1 MKKILLIFIGCAIA
15 EYAISQPLFTYGTN
29 EVSKDEFI
37 RAFNKNIT
45 RVENKEQALKEY
57 IDLYSK
63 YKLKVKSAKE
73 LKLDT
78 LDQLKYD
85 MMNFKSRLEIDYPV
99 DIKEAMVKTNFRRN
113 AAIKDEDLFR
123 FADSVTL
130 IQDNRKYPIEKQA
143 IFSIANTP
151 VKTAEWLSFVKEYK
165 LNYNAYKGESY
176 PVLLDSFISKTVAEY
191 YRNHLED
198 YNEDFKYQLQEFKE
212 GNLMYEVMDKKVW
225 NKSTSDNNT
234 LIKFYEDN
242 KDRFLWQESAE
253 VILVSAK
260 YFAYADY
267 ASENMK
273 NGLDWRKIAAGSEGM
288 IIADS
293 GRYEI
298 AQLPLKPGAKLV
310 EGEFT
315 QIVKNDSDNG
325 ASFLK
330 VVKIY
335 PVKMQRTFEEAKS
348 LVINEY
354 QKQLEE
360 SWMNDLAKRYPVK
373 VNNTVLQTLLK

>member
-99 DIKEAMVKTNFRRN
+99 DVKEAMVKTNFRRN

-176 PVLLDSFISKTVAEY
+176 PVLLDSFI
-191 YRNHLED
+191 
-198 YNEDFKYQLQEFKE
+198 
-212 GNLMYEVMDKKVW
+212 
-225 NKSTSDNNT
+225 
-234 LIKFYEDN
+234 
-242 KDRFLWQESAE
+242 
-253 VILVSAK
+253 
-260 YFAYADY
+260 
-267 ASENMK
+267 
-273 NGLDWRKIAAGSEGM
+273 
-288 IIADS
+288 
-293 GRYEI
+293 
-298 AQLPLKPGAKLV
+298 
-310 EGEFT
+310 
-315 QIVKNDSDNG
+315 
-325 ASFLK
+325 
-330 VVKIY
+330 
-335 PVKMQRTFEEAKS
+335 
-348 LVINEY
+348 
-354 QKQLEE
+354 
-360 SWMNDLAKRYPVK
+360 
-373 VNNTVLQTLLK
+373 